1 MEQISALASLI
12 LASLVVMGSPGPST
26 MSITAVGAAFG
37 FHRSLS
43 YASGLILGT
52 TTVLAAVA
60 AGVVAMLLS
69 LPRLAPAL
77 VIASAIYILYLAYKI
92 ATAPPLSKQD
102 RAARV
107 PSATGGFLLGIA
119 NPKAYFAIAAV
130 FAGSNLA
137 VSSRVAEAAL
147 KFAVLAVMIVLIHL
161 AWLTAGA
168 SLSHLLH
175 HPVRSRIANLMFA
188 AILVATTILAIARS

>member
-1 MEQISALASLI
+1 MSALASLI

-130 FAGSNLA
+130 FASSNLA